1 MMVRYL
7 IIFLFVLNLFA
18 IDDFDDKQV
27 YFLQTIQVDGCDSY
41 GWCKLKGKKRYIKK
55 QYYNLHK
62 NGFVS
67 LKTGTNTRTW
77 TYVEHS
83 YLDDKPGLKKCV
95 HENATDNENKNMK
108 LGYIK
113 IQLIKRCQKEATI
126 QKENNNT
133 STQDTKNTNNIQ
145 SDQDDKKE
153 QDDKDDIGNNIFIDG
168 AIGVGIVGIEN
179 HANKNNLQDDALD
192 TNGLNLKVGIGYRWS
207 DEIYNQLE
215 IDRLD
220 LGLADIDNI
229 YISLNYRF
237 FEAKLKPYLGI
248 MLGASVLK
256 WQSSPMKNYT
266 GKQIDSSK
274 QTLYGVK
281 FGLSKDITHRTEVFM
296 TYRFLDI
303 NHRTTIEEE
312 TIKHKHINSLLI
324 GVRYDF

>member
-1 MMVRYL
+1 MMTRYL

-27 YFLQTIQVDGCDSY
+27 YFLQTIQVDSCDSY
-41 GWCKLKGKKRYIKK
+41 GWCKLKGKQQYIKK
-55 QYYNLHK
+55 QYYKLHK

-67 LKTGTNTRTW
+67 LKTGINTRTW

-83 YLDDKPGLKKCV
+83 YLDDKPGLEECV
-95 HENATDNENKNMK
+95 YESATDNEKTNIQ

-113 IQLIKRCQKEATI
+113 IQLIKRCQRQSTK

-133 STQDTKNTNNIQ
+133 NRQDTNSTQ

-153 QDDKDDIGNNIFIDG
+153 QDDKDDIENNIFIDG

-179 HANKNNLQDDALD
+179 RADKDNLQDDALD

-237 FEAKLKPYLGI
+237 FETKLKPYLGI

-281 FGLSKDITHRTEVFM
+281 FGLSKNITKQTEVYM
-296 TYRFLDI
+296 VYRFLDI